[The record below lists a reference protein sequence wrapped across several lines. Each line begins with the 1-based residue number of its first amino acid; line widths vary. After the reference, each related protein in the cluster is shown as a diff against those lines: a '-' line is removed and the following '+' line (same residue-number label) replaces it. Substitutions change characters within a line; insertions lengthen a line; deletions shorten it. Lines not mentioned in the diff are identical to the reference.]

1 MELNATERH
10 HTSVSCHHC
19 LWKRENRENVVSEK
33 VFSSNK
39 QTTTKQKGV
48 SDSRAKKKGNLE
60 LEKGKT
66 ARKRALHRCGNKH
79 FRKCEIIQVGAFV
92 DVKQMTRSEG
102 FRRLCTGRV
111 RMRQLEHEMKQ
122 EQRTDQN

>member
-1 MELNATERH
+1 VCDGPSKKVLVTVEQKRKATYN
-10 HTSVSCHHC
+10 
-19 LWKRENRENVVSEK
+19 WKRKKQLEKELFIIAATSISENVK
-33 VFSSNK
+33 
-39 QTTTKQKGV
+39 
-48 SDSRAKKKGNLE
+48 
-60 LEKGKT
+60 
-66 ARKRALHRCGNKH
+66 
-79 FRKCEIIQVGAFV
+79 IIEVGAFV